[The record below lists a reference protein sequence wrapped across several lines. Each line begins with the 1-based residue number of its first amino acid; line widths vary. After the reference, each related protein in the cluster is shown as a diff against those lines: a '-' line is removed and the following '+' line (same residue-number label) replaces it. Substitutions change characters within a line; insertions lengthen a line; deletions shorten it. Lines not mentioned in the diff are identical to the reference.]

1 MRSTSKAV
9 SYNSCYDSMKRLF
22 TAHNL
27 LTAKM
32 LHQGRG
38 EAQREMEDAL
48 VPSNQ
53 IDRLA
58 RYLQTDKE
66 LSYRLNVPLQAA
78 LQRAGYDHLDPS
90 SWKIKPAHL
99 SVPVLEM
106 LIDALMPQMKKEAK
120 EVEDA
125 LAVTKNFTQ
134 AKKDDLLS
142 FKGLIDTLKHME
154 GVWIA
159 CSAARPRDADM
170 NIDLNSPTL
179 RLDGIRSNPPLS

>member
-1 MRSTSKAV
+1 
-9 SYNSCYDSMKRLF
+9 
-22 TAHNL
+22 
-27 LTAKM
+27 
-32 LHQGRG
+32 
-38 EAQREMEDAL
+38 MEDAL